1 MTLADISMSSAMAS
15 GHSKPAKR
23 KVCIDAGDYLIRTI
37 TADDA
42 SDRWAAWMADPE
54 VANMLNAPV
63 RTMTKDEIT
72 NYIRTFDQRSNLLWG
87 IFDKRTGS
95 QIGFFTINADYDR
108 SQGVVNLL
116 IGDAE
121 HRNRGALSMIRAY
134 FARYFFETLGLKT
147 MMATALEH
155 NQIIINTLIKG
166 GWRVDKVL
174 KHHVTSHA
182 DGSKLDLWLMSLSRD
197 TWRARFAA

>member
-1 MTLADISMSSAMAS
+1 MADVR
-15 GHSKPAKR
+15 SKAAKR
-23 KVCIDAGDYLIRTI
+23 KVRIDAGDYLIRTV
-37 TADDA
+37 TPNDA
-42 SDRWAAWMADPE
+42 SDRWAAWMGDPE

-95 QIGFFTINADYDR
+95 HIGFFTINADYDR
-108 SQGVVNLL
+108 GQGLVNLL

-121 HRNRGALSMIRAY
+121 HRNRGVLSMIRRH
-134 FARYFFETLGLKT
+134 FAEYFFETLGLKT
-147 MMATALEH
+147 MMATALAH

-166 GWRVDKVL
+166 GWKVDKVL
-174 KHHVTSHA
+174 KHHVTSHVDA
-182 DGSKLDLWLMSLSRD
+182 SKLDLWLMSLSRD
-197 TWRARFAA
+197 TWRARNQPEADKPTG